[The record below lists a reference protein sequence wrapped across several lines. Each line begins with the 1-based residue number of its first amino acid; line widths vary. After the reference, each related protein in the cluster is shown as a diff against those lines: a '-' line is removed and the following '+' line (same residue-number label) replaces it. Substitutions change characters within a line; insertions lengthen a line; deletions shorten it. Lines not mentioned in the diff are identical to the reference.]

1 MDHRKRLYMVRHGQV
16 VGYERFPA
24 VGHTDLDI
32 TEVGIL
38 QMEHLAERL
47 RLVNLKA
54 IYASDLT
61 RSVKG
66 AQIIARYHN
75 VPIISLPE
83 LREMY
88 FGSWEGL
95 SMSEI
100 QDRYPGELERRKDDP
115 SNYRTPGNGESV
127 RALAERIIPCLEGI
141 LDALKGSDILLVG
154 HGGVNRV
161 ILCNALGLD
170 LANMISLQQDYG
182 CLNIIDYRADSRLV
196 RLING

>member
-1 MDHRKRLYMVRHGQV
+1 MIRHGQV
-16 VGYERFPA
+16 VGYDRFPA
-24 VGHTDLDI
+24 VGHTDIDI
-32 TEVGIL
+32 TEVGTL

-54 IYASDLT
+54 IYASDLK

-66 AQIIARYHN
+66 AQIIARHHN
-75 VPIISLPE
+75 VPIVSLPE

-88 FGSWEGL
+88 FGAWEGL

-100 QDRYPGELERRKDDP
+100 QERYPGELERRKDDL

-127 RALAERIIPCLEGI
+127 KALFERIIPCLQGI
-141 LDALKGSDILLVG
+141 LDDLKGSDILLVG

-161 ILCNALGLD
+161 ILCHALGLD